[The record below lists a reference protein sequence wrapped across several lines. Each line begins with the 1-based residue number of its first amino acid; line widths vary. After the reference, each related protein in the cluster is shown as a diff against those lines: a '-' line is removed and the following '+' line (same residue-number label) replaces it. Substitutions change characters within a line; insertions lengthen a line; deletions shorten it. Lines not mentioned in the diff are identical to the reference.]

1 MEKYLFT
8 GVATALYTPISNG
21 EIDLGETEKLIG
33 RQLAGGV
40 SALVL
45 LGTTGESATVTRNE
59 RKKLI
64 SFALSRIRKRVPL
77 IVGTGSNSTALAAEL
92 TEEAKDL
99 GADGALVVTP
109 YYNKCTEEGAYL
121 HYRRISE
128 TGLPFLVYNVP
139 SRTTIDLSAET
150 LKKISKLPCF
160 YGIKEAS
167 ADEKSVSGK
176 MDLLTGAVPFYS
188 GSDEKNLWFY
198 RRGAAGAISVASN
211 IKPKTIADI
220 YLNFKNNFTSEAER
234 LDKALQPLYAALFR
248 EVNPIPL
255 KAMIGILYG
264 KGQELRLPLTA
275 AEKENVEYFGKL
287 LHTIEDRF

>member
-1 MEKYLFT
+1 MKKLLFT
-8 GVATALYTPISNG
+8 GVATALYTPITNG
-21 EIDLGETEKLIG
+21 EIDFEETEKLIG
-33 RQLAGGV
+33 RQIAGGV

-45 LGTTGESATVTRNE
+45 LGTTGESATVTREE

-64 SFALSRIRKRVPL
+64 SFALSRIKKRAPL
-77 IVGTGSNSTALAAEL
+77 IVGTGSNSTQLAAEL
-92 TEEAKDL
+92 TKEAKDL

-128 TGLPFLVYNVP
+128 EGLPFLVYNVP

-150 LKKISKLPCF
+150 LKRISELPCF
-160 YGIKEAS
+160 CGIKEAS
-167 ADEKSVSGK
+167 SDEKSVSGK
-176 MDLLTGAVPFYS
+176 MDVLSGSVPFYS

-211 IKPKTIADI
+211 IKPKIIADI
-220 YLNFKNNFTSEAER
+220 YNNFKNNYIAEAER
-234 LDKALQPLYAALFR
+234 LDRIMRPLYAALFC
-248 EVNPIPL
+248 EINPIPL

-264 KGQELRLPLTA
+264 KGQETRLPLTEA
-275 AEKENVEYFGKL
+275 KKENVEYFRKL
-287 LHTIEDRF
+287 LHAGQE